1 MADDCC
7 NSFGGVITIDIDGE
21 MWSPTESDIVID
33 PTNVE
38 VSGSANQDGSAAYA
52 SKPKLF
58 GAEITFRNPCGVKW
72 NEKMRKCKINATI
85 VEVDQNRTHLFTGA
99 RLVGAVKQNL
109 SNGEITGLRIEGSR
123 YQVV

>member
-21 MWSPTESDIVID
+21 MWAPTESDIVID
-33 PTNVE
+33 PTNIE
-38 VSGSANQDGSAAYA
+38 VTGAANQDGSAAYS

-85 VEVDQNRTHLFTGA
+85 VEVDQGRTHLFTAA